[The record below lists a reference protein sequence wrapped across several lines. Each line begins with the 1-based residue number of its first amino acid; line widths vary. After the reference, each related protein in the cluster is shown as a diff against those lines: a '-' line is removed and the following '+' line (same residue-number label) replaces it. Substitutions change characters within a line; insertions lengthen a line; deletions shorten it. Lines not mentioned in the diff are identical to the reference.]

1 MTAIPTGI
9 SEAHEVDVHLT
20 CDEGLYTV
28 PEQIVDRITDALRWA
43 KAALLDG
50 DTEGAALA
58 VKAAHRAAGEI
69 EVDAGTCTFD
79 GEVAGSYLDEETAEA
94 ICPKCGTVHEVSL

>member
-43 KAALLDG
+43 
-50 DTEGAALA
+50 
-58 VKAAHRAAGEI
+58 KAAHRAAGEI